1 MTVAKFTGPTLT
13 KTVIVTKKHSILDMR
28 PSVSL
33 AKNIKRKE
41 PVFALLNREIIESI
55 TATRYPEDASI

>member
-1 MTVAKFTGPTLT
+1 
-13 KTVIVTKKHSILDMR
+13 MR

-33 AKNIKRKE
+33 AKNIKKKE

>member
-1 MTVAKFTGPTLT
+1 MTVAKFTGLTLT
-13 KTVIVTKKHSILDMR
+13 KTVIVKKNSILDIH

-55 TATRYPEDASI
+55 TATLY